1 MERNTAPLYDGSG
14 YLQLDSNFNMVL
26 SSNDILSEVMER
38 LRSRRGTYIFDQTYG
53 SELYLLLNS
62 RNISVGQISAWVRD
76 ALQPMINNGRIQ
88 NSLKII
94 PLKSGNIVKISITF
108 TAENGEQITAI
119 FSSFLLV

>member
-1 MERNTAPLYDGSG
+1 MEKNTAPLYDGSG
-14 YLQLDSNFNMVL
+14 YLQLDETFNMVL

-38 LRSRRGTYIFDQTYG
+38 LRSRRGSYIFDRTYG
-53 SELYLLLNS
+53 SDLYLLLNS

-88 NSLKII
+88 NNLKII
-94 PLKSGNIVKISITF
+94 PLKIGNVVKISIAF
-108 TAENGEQITAI
+108 TADDGVQVTAI